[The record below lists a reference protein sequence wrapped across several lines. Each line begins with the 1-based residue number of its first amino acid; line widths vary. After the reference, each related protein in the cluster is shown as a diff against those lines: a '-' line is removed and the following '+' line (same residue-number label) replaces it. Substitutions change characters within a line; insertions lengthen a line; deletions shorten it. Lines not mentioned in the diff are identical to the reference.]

1 MKREIVLILL
11 VSVFLVIFCCFENP
25 CKAERLYAQEK
36 NDISLFEIDRLIR
49 LTEYDEA
56 LRQLNIYI
64 EKNPEKFD
72 NAQTRIK
79 KIMNARN
86 QYSILA
92 EKLINLIQSD
102 PGNNKEI
109 YEITAQLEK
118 FEKHP
123 SDQNLKF
130 IADLKKSAE
139 FNYFRALFLEIQNA
153 TADLSHQGQYVAA
166 IEKAKEGFWLY
177 RDNFYESQDENS
189 ELVRAVNATLA
200 ELDLRMAE
208 FEEKNYLLRFNNVV
222 NDFIRTL
229 KAEQYEQAW
238 NKFSDVE
245 ISFRNYNT
253 LRNRIVKVGSDLQS
267 QFAEMQKADPDLTD
281 ASFLPFMFRFVFGI
295 DSIADSGILGA
306 IDAQWNEAAGKM
318 NDAVYTE
325 LVKKYDNYQK
335 GLNQLFVAEVS
346 RYARLENRVLDLYKL
361 SETASLDEVTSSN
374 QLAHSLVNPYE
385 PYYALSAYAENI
397 SSQAFRISELYS
409 QVQAEGRGQ
418 ERSIANKEIDALFES
433 NRRLLSLTGDKQSQ
447 NLNSFDWTW
456 AYQTACEKT
465 EHRDFDGLSELYTQT
480 LDSIF
485 DESAVIY
492 KKSWTEITA
501 YYKSSSDTV
510 YENVLAY
517 YNSGE
522 KYRNGFF
529 TKIPQTLLTELKADI
544 SKSVL
549 YEDSFNSDPDLDFG
563 IYYSY
568 PDLSLQIAN
577 YTQTVGQNGIKTID
591 GFERVIVEN
600 YALGGGAT
608 TGEVAAQSA
617 NDSRGV
623 AAPLSEVAAQS
634 ATGTQYAAA
643 PLSVASSQDVAA
655 LVSDARAYMEAQRQK
670 MRKLVEGAQEQA
682 SLARRQIT
690 ASQLA
695 RNEADIRYSE
705 AERAL
710 RAEDFDTARKK
721 LQDALSKYDE
731 ALTNQNDEL
740 LREETDR
747 KLQTLGQS
755 IAKAENELVVREVR
769 ELKTLAK
776 DAYFNGRFDDAEK
789 YLNQAK
795 IRWAVTNVDEDEEIT
810 NLLNFVNTAISMKT
824 GREILPSA
832 PQYPEMSQLLNIAY
846 QYFDEGSRK
855 IGEGNRSAG
864 EADLALALESIQK
877 LQYVY
882 PLNQEASILTLRIN
896 RLLDPK
902 KFNEEFAQKIEMAK
916 MMCKSKDTQ
925 QEGYANL
932 LDYYELDPSYKGLKD
947 LIYQVEIDIGIRQ
960 KPVSNSGT
968 NRAKNLLAE
977 AQKIYNSAG
986 NDTTK
991 LQNALSKVDEALT
1004 LLSDNQEAMALK
1016 DKITTKIGGN
1026 TSTVLSTEDERL
1038 YQLAIQRLQNNNVVG
1053 ANAIVEQLLKK
1064 PQNSN
1069 SQKIKDLKNKIE
1081 ARS

>member
-1 MKREIVLILL
+1 MMKRKTVLIRAVLF
-11 VSVFLVIFCCFENP
+11 FLVFFCSGICGGP
-25 CKAERLYAQEK
+25 GLYAQEK
-36 NDISLFEIDRLIR
+36 EDLTLFEIDRLIR
-49 LTEYDEA
+49 RTEYDEA

-79 KIMNARN
+79 RIMNARN

-92 EKLINLIQSD
+92 ERLINLIQTD

-139 FNYFRALFLEIQNA
+139 FNYFRAQFLEIQNA
-153 TADLSHQGQYVAA
+153 TAELSLRGEYVAA
-166 IEKAKEGFWLY
+166 VEKAKEGFWLY
-177 RDNFYESQDENS
+177 KDDFYETQEDNPEIVQS
-189 ELVRAVNATLA
+189 VNNTLA
-200 ELDLRMAE
+200 ELDQRIAE
-208 FEEKNYLLRFNNVV
+208 FEEKNYLLRFNNAV
-222 NDFIRTL
+222 NDFIKAVR
-229 KAEQYEQAW
+229 AEQHEQAL
-238 NKFSDVE
+238 NRFSDVE
-245 ISFRNYNT
+245 ASFKNYNT
-253 LRNRIVKVGSDLQS
+253 LRNGIIKVGSDLQT
-267 QFAEMQKADPDLTD
+267 QFAEIQKLNSDLTD

-295 DSIADSGILGA
+295 ESVPSSGILGA
-306 IDAQWNEAAGKM
+306 LDTQWNDAAEKM
-318 NDAVYTE
+318 NDAVYAV
-325 LVKKYDNYQK
+325 LVKKYSGFQNAVNTN
-335 GLNQLFVAEVS
+335 LVNEVG
-346 RYARLENRVLDLYKL
+346 RYADLETSVLDLYKL
-361 SETASLDEVTSSN
+361 TGYSTLAVDNSTSHISHV
-374 QLAHSLVNPYE
+374 LENPYE
-385 PYYALSAYAENI
+385 PYYSLSTYAKNLCEGALRLSEIYAK
-397 SSQAFRISELYS
+397 
-409 QVQAEGRGQ
+409 VQATDRDQ
-418 ERSIANKEIDALFES
+418 QQSIAKIAAGSSGTAEINALFES
-433 NRRLLSLTGDKQSQ
+433 NRSLAQLIGNKQSQ
-447 NLNSFDWTW
+447 SLKAFDWTV
-456 AYQTACEKT
+456 AYNFAAENSG
-465 EHRDFDGLSELYTQT
+465 HRDFDGLSEVYSKT

-485 DESAVIY
+485 SDTENILRRAWS
-492 KKSWTEITA
+492 EITA
-501 YYKSSSDTV
+501 YYKTNSDAV
-510 YENVLAY
+510 YDNVLAY
-517 YNSGE
+517 YNSAD
-522 KYRNGFF
+522 KYRAGFF
-529 TKIPQTLLTELKADI
+529 TKIPQNVLTELRSDI
-544 SKSVL
+544 SKSVV
-549 YEDSFNSDPDLDFG
+549 YESSFNADPELDFG

-568 PDLSLQIAN
+568 PDLSLQIAD
-577 YTQTVGQNGIKTID
+577 YTQKTAQTGIATID
-591 GFERVIVEN
+591 GYEKVITDN
-600 YALGGGAT
+600 Y
-608 TGEVAAQSA
+608 EE
-617 NDSRGV
+617 NDS
-623 AAPLSEVAAQS
+623 
-634 ATGTQYAAA
+634 
-643 PLSVASSQDVAA
+643 DVNR
-655 LVSDARAYMEAQRQK
+655 LVSDSREYFEAQRE
-670 MRKLVEGAQEQA
+670 KLRALIKGAQNQVA
-682 SLARRQIT
+682 VARRQMT
-690 ASQLA
+690 AAQLA
-695 RNEADIRYSE
+695 RNEADIRFNE
-705 AERAL
+705 AQNAL

-731 ALTNQNDEL
+731 SLTNQNDEV
-740 LREETDR
+740 LRGETDR
-747 KLQTLGQS
+747 KLQALGEN
-755 IAKAENELVVREVR
+755 IAKAENEIVVREVR
-769 ELKTLAK
+769 ELKTRAK

-795 IRWAVTNVDEDEEIT
+795 IRWAVTNVDEDEEVT

-832 PQYPEMSQLLNIAY
+832 PQYPEMSQLLNMAY

-902 KFNEEFAQKIEMAK
+902 KFSEEFSQKIEMAK
-916 MMCKSKDTQ
+916 MMCKSKDTR

-932 LDYYELDPSYKGLKD
+932 LDYYELEPNYKGLKD

-960 KPVSNSGT
+960 KPVSNTGA
-968 NRAKNLLAE
+968 NRAKKLIAD
-977 AQKIYNSAG
+977 AQKIYSSAG
-986 NDTTK
+986 NDTVK
-991 LQNALSKVDEALT
+991 LQNTLSKIDEALA
-1004 LLSDNQEAMALK
+1004 LVSDNQEAMALK

>member
-1 MKREIVLILL
+1 MKRKIVLIRAL
-11 VSVFLVIFCCFENP
+11 SVFLLILCGGGIFVGP
-25 CKAERLYAQEK
+25 RLYAQEQ
-36 NDISLFEIDRLIR
+36 NDLSLFEIDRLIR
-49 LTEYDEA
+49 RTEYDEA

-64 EKNPEKFD
+64 EKNPDKFD

-79 KIMNARN
+79 RIMNARN

-92 EKLINLIQSD
+92 ERLIKLIQTD

-139 FNYFRALFLEIQNA
+139 FNYFRAQFLEIQNA
-153 TADLSHQGQYVAA
+153 TAELSLKGEYVAA
-166 IEKAKEGFWLY
+166 VEKAKEGFWLY
-177 RDNFYESQDENS
+177 KDDFYETQENNT
-189 ELVRAVNATLA
+189 EIVQAVNNTLA
-200 ELDLRMAE
+200 ELDQRIAE
-208 FEEKNYLLRFNNVV
+208 FEEKNYLVRFNNAV
-222 NDFIRTL
+222 NDFIKAVR
-229 KAEQYEQAW
+229 AEQYDQAL
-238 NKFSDVE
+238 NRLTDVE
-245 ISFRNYNT
+245 ANFRNYNT
-253 LRNRIVKVGSDLQS
+253 LRNGVIKVGSDLQA
-267 QFAEMQKADPDLTD
+267 QFAEIQKLNSDLTD

-295 DSIADSGILGA
+295 DSIPSSGILGA
-306 IDAQWNEAAGKM
+306 IDTQWNDAAGRM
-318 NDAVYTE
+318 NDAVYAV
-325 LVKKYDNYQK
+325 LVKKYSGFQN
-335 GLNQLFVAEVS
+335 GVNTSLVSEVG
-346 RYARLENRVLDLYKL
+346 RYANLENRVLDIYKL
-361 SETASLDEVTSSN
+361 TEFSSLSEVNSIS
-374 QLAHSLVNPYE
+374 QLSHKLENPYQ
-385 PYYALSAYAENI
+385 PYYSLCAYAQKLCEE
-397 SSQAFRISELYS
+397 ALRLS
-409 QVQAEGRGQ
+409 QVYAQVQTTGREQ
-418 ERSIANKEIDALFES
+418 EQSIAKITAGNSEAAEINALFES
-433 NRRLLSLTGDKQSQ
+433 NRRLNQLIGNKQSQ
-447 NLNSFDWTW
+447 QLNSFDWTV
-456 AYQTACEKT
+456 AYNSAAEKAG
-465 EHRDFDGLSELYTQT
+465 HRDFDGLSDVYSQT

-485 DESAVIY
+485 NDTENILRRA
-492 KKSWTEITA
+492 WTEITA
-501 YYKSSSDTV
+501 YYKKSSDTV
-510 YENVLAY
+510 YENALAY
-517 YNSGE
+517 YNSAD
-522 KYRNGFF
+522 KYRAGFF
-529 TKIPQTLLTELKADI
+529 TKIPQNILTELRGDI
-544 SKSVL
+544 SKSTV
-549 YEDSFNSDPDLDFG
+549 YESTFNADPELDFG

-568 PDLSLQIAN
+568 PDLSLQIAD
-577 YTQTVGQNGIKTID
+577 YTQKTAQKGITTID
-591 GFERVIVEN
+591 GYEKVITDN
-600 YALGGGAT
+600 YK
-608 TGEVAAQSA
+608 E
-617 NDSRGV
+617 
-623 AAPLSEVAAQS
+623 
-634 ATGTQYAAA
+634 GT
-643 PLSVASSQDVAA
+643 SDVGT
-655 LVSDARAYMEAQRQK
+655 LVSDTRGYFEAQRE
-670 MRKLVEGAQEQA
+670 KLRALISGAQNQVA
-682 SLARRQIT
+682 AARRQMT

-695 RNEADIRYSE
+695 RNEADIRFNE
-705 AERAL
+705 AQNAL

-731 ALTNQNDEL
+731 ALTNQNDEV
-740 LREETDR
+740 LRAETDR
-747 KLQTLGQS
+747 KLQALGEN
-755 IAKAENELVVREVR
+755 IAKAENEIVVREVR
-769 ELKTLAK
+769 DLKTRAK

-795 IRWAVTNVDEDEEIT
+795 IRWAVTNVDEDEEIS

-832 PQYPEMSQLLNIAY
+832 PQYPEMSQLLNMAY

-902 KFNEEFAQKIEMAK
+902 KFSEEFSQKIEMAK
-916 MMCKSKDTQ
+916 MMCKSKDTR

-932 LDYYELDPSYKGLKD
+932 LDYYELEPDYKGLKD

-960 KPVSNSGT
+960 KPVSNTGA
-968 NRAKNLLAE
+968 NRAKKLIAD
-977 AQKIYNSAG
+977 AQKIYSSAG
-986 NDTTK
+986 NDTAK
-991 LQNALSKVDEALT
+991 LQNALAKIDEALA
-1004 LLSDNQEAMALK
+1004 LVSDNQEAMALK

>member
-1 MKREIVLILL
+1 MMKRKTVLIRAVL
-11 VSVFLVIFCCFENP
+11 VFLAIFCGGGLCSGP
-25 CKAERLYAQEK
+25 ALYAQEK
-36 NDISLFEIDRLIR
+36 EDLSLFEIDKLIR
-49 LTEYDEA
+49 RTEYDEA

-79 KIMNARN
+79 RIMNARN

-92 EKLINLIQSD
+92 ERLINLIQTD

-139 FNYFRALFLEIQNA
+139 FNYFRAQFLEIQNA
-153 TADLSHQGQYVAA
+153 TAELSHKGEYIAA

-177 RDNFYESQDENS
+177 KDDFYETQENNP
-189 ELVRAVNATLA
+189 EIIQAVNNTLA
-200 ELDLRMAE
+200 ELDQRIAE
-208 FEEKNYLLRFNNVV
+208 FEEKNYLTRFNNAV
-222 NDFIRTL
+222 NDFIKAV
-229 KAEQYEQAW
+229 KAEQYDQAL
-238 NKFSDVE
+238 NRFSDVE
-245 ISFRNYNT
+245 ASFKNYNT
-253 LRNRIVKVGSDLQS
+253 LRNGIIKVGNDLQT
-267 QFAEMQKADPDLTD
+267 QFAEIQKLNSDLTD

-295 DSIADSGILGA
+295 ESIPDSGILGA
-306 IDAQWNEAAGKM
+306 IDTQWNDAAGRM
-318 NDAVYTE
+318 NDAVYAV
-325 LVKKYDNYQK
+325 LVKKYSGFQNAVNTN
-335 GLNQLFVAEVS
+335 LVNEVG
-346 RYARLENRVLDLYKL
+346 RYAGLETRVLDIYKL
-361 SETASLDEVTSSN
+361 TEFSSLSEVNSIS
-374 QLAHSLVNPYE
+374 QLSHVLENPYQ
-385 PYYALSAYAENI
+385 PYYSLCAYAKNLCEG
-397 SSQAFRISELYS
+397 ALRLSEVYA
-409 QVQAEGRGQ
+409 QVQTTDREQ
-418 ERSIANKEIDALFES
+418 QQSIAKITADNSGSTGASEISTLFDS
-433 NRRLLSLTGDKQSQ
+433 NRRLIQLIGDKQSQ
-447 NLNSFDWTW
+447 TLNSFDWTV
-456 AYQTACEKT
+456 AYNSAAEKAG
-465 EHRDFDGLSELYTQT
+465 HRDFDGLSDIYSQT

-485 DESAVIY
+485 SDTENILRRA
-492 KKSWTEITA
+492 WTEITA
-501 YYKSSSDTV
+501 YYKKSSDAV
-510 YENVLAY
+510 YENALAY
-517 YNSGE
+517 YNSAD
-522 KYRNGFF
+522 KYRAGFF
-529 TKIPQTLLTELKADI
+529 TKIPQNILTELKSDI
-544 SKSVL
+544 SKSVV
-549 YEDSFNSDPDLDFG
+549 YESSFNADPELDFG

-568 PDLSLQIAN
+568 PDLSLQIAD
-577 YTQTVGQNGIKTID
+577 YTQNVAQKGITTID
-591 GFERVIVEN
+591 GYEKVISDN
-600 YALGGGAT
+600 Y
-608 TGEVAAQSA
+608 E
-617 NDSRGV
+617 
-623 AAPLSEVAAQS
+623 EI
-634 ATGTQYAAA
+634 
-643 PLSVASSQDVAA
+643 ASDVST
-655 LVSDARAYMEAQRQK
+655 LVSDTRSYFEAQCE
-670 MRKLVEGAQEQA
+670 KLRALITGAQNQVVV
-682 SLARRQIT
+682 ARRHIT

-695 RNEADIRYSE
+695 RNEADIRFNE
-705 AERAL
+705 AQNAL

-731 ALTNQNDEL
+731 ALTNQNDEI
-740 LREETDR
+740 LRAETDR
-747 KLQTLGQS
+747 KLQSLGEN
-755 IAKAENELVVREVR
+755 IAKAENEIVVREVR
-769 ELKTLAK
+769 DLKTRAK

-795 IRWAVTNVDEDEEIT
+795 IRWAVTNVDDDEEIS

-832 PQYPEMSQLLNIAY
+832 PQYPEMSQLLNMAY

-902 KFNEEFAQKIEMAK
+902 KFSEEFSQKIEMAK
-916 MMCKSKDTQ
+916 MMCKSKDTR

-932 LDYYELDPSYKGLKD
+932 LDYYELEPDYKGLKD

-960 KPVSNSGT
+960 KPVSNTGA
-968 NRAKNLLAE
+968 NRAKKLIAD
-977 AQKIYNSAG
+977 AQKIYSTAG
-986 NDTTK
+986 NDTAK
-991 LQNALSKVDEALT
+991 LQSALSKIDEALT
-1004 LLSDNQEAMALK
+1004 LVSDNQEAMALK
-1016 DKITTKIGGN
+1016 DKITTRIGGN

>member
-1 MKREIVLILL
+1 MKRKIVLIRAL
-11 VSVFLVIFCCFENP
+11 SVFLLILCGGGIFVGP
-25 CKAERLYAQEK
+25 KLYAQEQ
-36 NDISLFEIDRLIR
+36 NDLSLFEIDRLIR
-49 LTEYDEA
+49 RTEYDEA

-64 EKNPEKFD
+64 EKNPDKFD

-79 KIMNARN
+79 RIMNARN

-92 EKLINLIQSD
+92 ERLIKLIQTD

-139 FNYFRALFLEIQNA
+139 FNYFRAQFLEIQNA
-153 TADLSHQGQYVAA
+153 TAELSLKGEYVAA
-166 IEKAKEGFWLY
+166 VEKAKEGFWLY
-177 RDNFYESQDENS
+177 KDDFYETQENNT
-189 ELVRAVNATLA
+189 EIVQAVNNTLA
-200 ELDLRMAE
+200 ELDQRIAE
-208 FEEKNYLLRFNNVV
+208 FEEKNYLVRFNNAV
-222 NDFIRTL
+222 NDFIKAVR
-229 KAEQYEQAW
+229 AEQYDQAL
-238 NKFSDVE
+238 NRLTDVE
-245 ISFRNYNT
+245 ANFRNYNT
-253 LRNRIVKVGSDLQS
+253 LRNGVIKVGSDLQA
-267 QFAEMQKADPDLTD
+267 QFAEIQKLNSDLTD

-295 DSIADSGILGA
+295 DSIPSSGILGA
-306 IDAQWNEAAGKM
+306 IDTQWNDAAGRM
-318 NDAVYTE
+318 NDAVYAV
-325 LVKKYDNYQK
+325 LVKKYSGFQN
-335 GLNQLFVAEVS
+335 GVNTSLVSEVG
-346 RYARLENRVLDLYKL
+346 RYANLENRVLDIYKL
-361 SETASLDEVTSSN
+361 TEFSSLSEVNSIS
-374 QLAHSLVNPYE
+374 QLSHKLENPYQ
-385 PYYALSAYAENI
+385 PYYSLCAYAQKLCEE
-397 SSQAFRISELYS
+397 ALRLS
-409 QVQAEGRGQ
+409 QVYELVQTTGREQ
-418 ERSIANKEIDALFES
+418 EQSIAKITAGNSEAAEINALFES
-433 NRRLLSLTGDKQSQ
+433 NRRLNQLIGNKQSQ
-447 NLNSFDWTW
+447 LLNSFDWTV
-456 AYQTACEKT
+456 AYNSAAEKT
-465 EHRDFDGLSELYTQT
+465 GHRDFDGLSDVYSQT

-485 DESAVIY
+485 NDTENILRRA
-492 KKSWTEITA
+492 WTEITA
-501 YYKSSSDTV
+501 YYKKSSDTV
-510 YENVLAY
+510 YENALAY
-517 YNSGE
+517 YNSAD
-522 KYRNGFF
+522 KYRAGFF
-529 TKIPQTLLTELKADI
+529 TKIPQNILTELRGDI
-544 SKSVL
+544 SKSTV
-549 YEDSFNSDPDLDFG
+549 YESSFNADPELDFG

-568 PDLSLQIAN
+568 PDLSLQIAD
-577 YTQTVGQNGIKTID
+577 YTQKTAQKGITTID
-591 GFERVIVEN
+591 GYEKVITDN
-600 YALGGGAT
+600 YK
-608 TGEVAAQSA
+608 E
-617 NDSRGV
+617 
-623 AAPLSEVAAQS
+623 
-634 ATGTQYAAA
+634 GT
-643 PLSVASSQDVAA
+643 SDVGT
-655 LVSDARAYMEAQRQK
+655 LVSDTRVYFEAQRE
-670 MRKLVEGAQEQA
+670 KLRALISGAQNQVA
-682 SLARRQIT
+682 AARRQMT

-695 RNEADIRYSE
+695 RNEADIRFNE
-705 AERAL
+705 AQNAL

-731 ALTNQNDEL
+731 ALTNQNDEV
-740 LREETDR
+740 LRAETDR
-747 KLQTLGQS
+747 KLQALGEN
-755 IAKAENELVVREVR
+755 IAKAENEIVVREVR
-769 ELKTLAK
+769 DLKTRAK

-795 IRWAVTNVDEDEEIT
+795 IRWAVTNVDEDEEIS

-832 PQYPEMSQLLNIAY
+832 PQYPEMSQLLNMAY

-902 KFNEEFAQKIEMAK
+902 KFSEEFSQKIEMAK
-916 MMCKSKDTQ
+916 MMCKSKDTR

-932 LDYYELDPSYKGLKD
+932 LDYYELEPDYKGLKD

-960 KPVSNSGT
+960 KPVSNTGA
-968 NRAKNLLAE
+968 NRAKKLIAD
-977 AQKIYNSAG
+977 AQKIYSSAG
-986 NDTTK
+986 NDTAK
-991 LQNALSKVDEALT
+991 LQNALAKIDEALA
-1004 LLSDNQEAMALK
+1004 LVSDNQEAMTLK